1 MTLSIG
7 TQVTHTDGRTGVI
20 TEVKESKCQ
29 KGFDGQTYCPPSRYF
44 VNYGESA
51 EWADKKL
58 LTQTAGGAPEPV
70 PIPASIDSSSVKLTP
85 GPSGSVDRAVQS
97 KEKGRDSKSKWSLEA
112 LLKDKLLEFAN
123 DTHPVHHSAPSS
135 LGGHSGEQ
143 RRVETGGICDDD
155 ATDGPVEA
163 HTGVVQP
170 LDVQPAESDNEYNQT
185 PPPQSPTGREE
196 FEADVAELQK
206 HHNVTQTLSQVVR
219 DNNSRLSKVE
229 AVAMHNKLLL
239 THIETDTR
247 VLAAQ
252 AETHRLA
259 QDQQKSCPRALLPSK
274 TVILT
279 AAVGTLA
286 LTLCL
291 YLCVQPYFTPGVWL
305 HNIWMV
311 IVRGSYDVCQAICD
325 TFLAMWNTVATPLYI
340 AMQSVS
346 AWFSSVNSGV
356 QKYLS
361 DARVGLASTLRGW
374 ADRLT
379 VPTPIDVDVH
389 PEALPPTVFEHV
401 VGTVINVMGY
411 CVWG

>member
-20 TEVKESKCQ
+20 TEVKESRCQ
-29 KGFDGQTYCPPSRYF
+29 KGFDGQTYCTPPRYF
-44 VNYGESA
+44 VTYGESA

-70 PIPASIDSSSVKLTP
+70 PISISVDSSSVKLMP
-85 GPSGSVDRAVQS
+85 GPSASVDRAVQS
-97 KEKGRDSKSKWSLEA
+97 KKKGHDSKSKWSLEA

-123 DTHPVHHSAPSS
+123 DTHPVHHSVPSS

-143 RRVETGGICDDD
+143 RRVETCGICEDD
-155 ATDGPVEA
+155 ATDDPVEV
-163 HTGVVQP
+163 HTGVVHS
-170 LDVQPAESDNEYNQT
+170 LNVQHAESDNEYNQT

-229 AVAMHNKLLL
+229 AIAMNNKLLL
-239 THIETDTR
+239 THIEANTR
-247 VLAAQ
+247 VMVAQ

-259 QDQQKSCPRALLPSK
+259 QDQQKSCPRALFPSK
-274 TVILT
+274 TVIHN
-279 AAVGTLA
+279 AAVGTLVLA
-286 LTLCL
+286 LCL
-291 YLCVQPYFTPGVWL
+291 YLCARPYFTPGVWL

-311 IVRGSYDVCQAICD
+311 IVRSSYDVCQAICD
-325 TFLAMWNTVATPLYI
+325 TFLAMCNTVATLLYI

-361 DARVGLASTLRGW
+361 EARVGLASTLRSW
-374 ADRLT
+374 ADGLA
-379 VPTPIDVDVH
+379 VLTPIDVDIH
-389 PEALPPTVFEHV
+389 PEARPTVFEHV

-411 CVWG
+411 CLWS